1 MGGVIQAITAWFD
14 TSKISDEE
22 FIERLRGTMATWDR
36 LRRRLRVFY
45 LLLAVAVVG
54 LVVAVCLLLTN
65 LMGRG
70 IQGQNLG
77 FALGFI
83 LGLFLGGLTFKVGFG
98 LMDSLSCGYRSERLL
113 IRYYDA
119 IRQFSPKATAIRQE
133 SENP

>member
-1 MGGVIQAITAWFD
+1 MRNIFQAITAWFD
-14 TSKISDEE
+14 TSQISDEE

-45 LLLAVAVVG
+45 LLMAVVLVG
-54 LVVAVCLLLTN
+54 LIVAVCLWLTN

-83 LGLFLGGLTFKVGFG
+83 LGLTLGGLAFKVVHG
-98 LMDSLSCGYRSERLL
+98 LMYSLPRGFRSERLL

-119 IRQFSPKATAIRQE
+119 IRQFNREATALGQE
-133 SENP
+133 SESH